1 MVYLRTIRI
10 RTSKWYSDNISEASQ
25 DKFWYDYIRMMYWS
39 QDHVVSMHQKET
51 ASELSTLEW

>member
-39 QDHVVSMHQKET
+39 QDHEGFVH
-51 ASELSTLEW
+51 